1 MSIFK
6 THQSVHLLLESAL
19 GTEKSV
25 KVGGKLLLT
34 FSTQTLQSVGSIK
47 IALARHFIVTPEEIA
62 LSLSFGRQVGY
73 RKVLGSIPCI
83 RSQQKYVFSV
93 EILWDGRDR
102 LCSTVKIKPK
112 IAVLA
117 KTRENRLRIFLFVY
131 VAYLLPE
138 LSRPRRSWLIY
149 VFFVPGSSSL
159 AYIMTITDRSSSW
172 RSFVCNNYHN
182 WGYKMIVV
190 KRE

>member
-1 MSIFK
+1 M
-6 THQSVHLLLESAL
+6 
-19 GTEKSV
+19 

-47 IALARHFIVTPEEIA
+47 IALARHFTVTPEEIA

-73 RKVLGSIPCI
+73 RKRSWVRSQLCI

-172 RSFVCNNYHN
+172 RSFVCHNYHN

-190 KRE
+190 KREEQC

>member
-25 KVGGKLLLT
+25 IVGGKLLLT

-73 RKVLGSIPCI
+73 RKVLGSIPVVYTVSAKIC
-83 RSQQKYVFSV
+83 VFSRNPV
-93 EILWDGRDR
+93 GRQR
-102 LCSTVKIKPK
+102 WTMQYCKNK
-112 IAVLA
+112 A
-117 KTRENRLRIFLFVY
+117 
-131 VAYLLPE
+131 
-138 LSRPRRSWLIY
+138 
-149 VFFVPGSSSL
+149 
-159 AYIMTITDRSSSW
+159 
-172 RSFVCNNYHN
+172 
-182 WGYKMIVV
+182 
-190 KRE
+190 